1 MKKFLISKTPFI
13 RSVDLGSMSTTRM
26 MYDYLVAFISFIMFG
41 FVING
46 LIPYINGEITQV
58 YYLVKP
64 FINVLVGIICSVF
77 FEAIY
82 ILIFKKIRNI
92 KALIAET
99 HYSFGFMVGLVISLL
114 LPVRVPLY
122 IIVIGCFIGNIC
134 LKMVFGGLGK
144 NVFNPALLA
153 YGILFVV
160 FNKIIVNS
168 MNEQVLILSNTLNIT
183 ATHAP
188 VPAMRELM
196 LKLGNLN
203 FTSSSLIRQFG
214 SLFNLFVGFKGG
226 NLGEVSGILCVLAYI
241 YLVIRK
247 SINWRVPIFYVST
260 VFVISYAAAIVN
272 KMNGSLYGIWFPT
285 FNLLSGSILFGA
297 VFLATDYVTTPKT
310 PNGKIIYAVL
320 LGIVTSFIRLVI
332 GFDGVCLSIIL
343 VSLLTPV
350 IDLIAS
356 KIRGPIIDSKVIIYY
371 VLISLVFLI
380 ISAYIVY
387 QTTDLSFFNKIFA
400 NLK

>member
-26 MYDYLVAFISFIMFG
+26 MYDYLVAFISFILFG

-46 LIPYINGEITQV
+46 LIPYVNGEITDF
-58 YYLVKP
+58 YFLIKP
-64 FINVLVGIICSVF
+64 IINVLIGVFSSII
-77 FEAIY
+77 FEALY
-82 ILIFKKIRNI
+82 IFIFKKIRNF
-92 KALIAET
+92 KDLVHET
-99 HYSFGFMVGLVISLL
+99 HYSFGFIIGLVLSLL

-122 IIVIGCFIGNIC
+122 IIIIGCFIGNIG

-144 NVFNPALLA
+144 NIFNPALVA
-153 YGILFVV
+153 YAILYVV
-160 FNKIIVNS
+160 FNKILINA

-183 ATHAP
+183 ATLPP

-203 FTSSSLIRQFG
+203 FTFNSLINQFG
-214 SLFNLFVGFKGG
+214 SIFNLFIGFKGG
-226 NLGEVSGILCVLAYI
+226 NLGEVSGVLCVLAYI
-241 YLVIRK
+241 YLVVRK
-247 SINWRVPIFYVST
+247 SINWRVPVFYIFT
-260 VFVISYAAAIVN
+260 VFIISWAAAIVN
-272 KMNGSLYGIWFPT
+272 KIDGPLYGIWFPT

-297 VFLATDYVTTPKT
+297 VFLATDYTTTPKT

-320 LGIVTSFIRLVI
+320 LGIVTSLIRLVI

-350 IDLIAS
+350 IDLVSS
-356 KIRGPIIDSKVIIYY
+356 KIRGPIITSKIVIYYGVII
-371 VLISLVFLI
+371 LLFLI
-380 ISAYIVY
+380 LSAYIVY
-387 QTTDLSFFNKIFA
+387 QTTNLSFLRSITK
-400 NLK
+400 K